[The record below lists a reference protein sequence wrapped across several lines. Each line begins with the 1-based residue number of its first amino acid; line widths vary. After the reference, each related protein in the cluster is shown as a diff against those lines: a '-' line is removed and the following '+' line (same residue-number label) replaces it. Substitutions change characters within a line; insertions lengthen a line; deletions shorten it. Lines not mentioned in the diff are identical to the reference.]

1 MRVKISYST
10 DIEELPKEISDL
22 LERSVDAMHDQLTET
37 ESLGYEFAEEEDKA
51 YQLARSVDSLRKYL
65 AKFDIRLQEVESLLM
80 GYLTATNSQED
91 SQAQPPTQPQPQAQP
106 QPQPRQS
113 PEQIRKALD
122 NVQEQAQQIKK
133 EMPRV
138 MSSLGNEK
146 G

>member
-22 LERSVDAMHDQLTET
+22 LERSTDAMYDRLAET
-37 ESLGYEFAEEEDKA
+37 ESVGHEFGDDEAKA

-80 GYLTATNSQED
+80 GYLTATNSQEE
-91 SQAQPPTQPQPQAQP
+91 QHPQPQQP
-106 QPQPRQS
+106 PQQS
-113 PEQIRKALD
+113 PEQIRRALD
-122 NVQEQAQQIKK
+122 DVQQQAQQIKK

-138 MSSLGNEK
+138 MSSLGNEE

>member
-80 GYLTATNSQED
+80 GYLTATNSQEEP
-91 SQAQPPTQPQPQAQP
+91 QTQPQPQPQTQP

-113 PEQIRKALD
+113 PEQIRRALD

>member
-80 GYLTATNSQED
+80 GYLTATNSQEEPQTQ
-91 SQAQPPTQPQPQAQP
+91 SQPQPQVQP

>member
-91 SQAQPPTQPQPQAQP
+91 AQQQPPAQP
-106 QPQPRQS
+106 QPQVRPQPQQS
-113 PEQIRKALD
+113 PEQIRRALD

-133 EMPRV
+133 DMPRV

>member
-1 MRVKISYST
+1 
-10 DIEELPKEISDL
+10 
-22 LERSVDAMHDQLTET
+22 MHDQLTET

-80 GYLTATNSQED
+80 GYLTATNSQEEP
-91 SQAQPPTQPQPQAQP
+91 QTQPQPQPQTQP

-113 PEQIRKALD
+113 PEQIRRALD